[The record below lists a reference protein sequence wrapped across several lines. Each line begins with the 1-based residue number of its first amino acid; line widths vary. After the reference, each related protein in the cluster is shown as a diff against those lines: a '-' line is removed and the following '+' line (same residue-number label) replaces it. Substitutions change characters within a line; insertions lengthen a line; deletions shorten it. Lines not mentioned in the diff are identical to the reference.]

1 MKRNRY
7 TLLAVLVILLM
18 ILTACDGKSQVNLDM
33 AAPDAQTT
41 QSTQAA
47 TSQSESQKFTSGD
60 TEDIGDL
67 ESLKFVGQVYLYGE
81 SHSVEKILDRELE
94 LWKGYYE
101 EKGMRHLFIEMPYY
115 TGELLNLWMK
125 SDNDEI
131 LDRIYQDWTGTLSQT
146 PEVLNYFKTFKAKFP
161 ETIFHGTDVGH
172 QYDTTGKRY
181 LKYLEDN
188 SLSETASYGLTLE
201 AIEQGKKY
209 YDGDDDKYREN
220 TMTKN
225 FIRELEKLEGTDIMG
240 IYGAA
245 HTGLDAMDFTNSV
258 PCMANQLANVYG
270 ELIHSEDLSELA
282 KDIEAIRVDHITVG
296 DTEYEA
302 LYFGKQDLTG
312 FKDYASREFWRLE
325 NAYEVFKDKP
335 RNGDSLPYYNYP
347 MLIEIGQVFVID
359 YTKTDGSVSR
369 MYYRSAGNLF
379 KGSPSTDGF
388 VE

>member
-7 TLLAVLVILLM
+7 TLLAVLAILIM
-18 ILTACDGKSQVNLDM
+18 ILTACDGESQANLDKTL
-33 AAPDAQTT
+33 PDAQTN
-41 QSTQAA
+41 QSTQA
-47 TSQSESQKFTSGD
+47 T
-60 TEDIGDL
+60 TEDAENIDDL
-67 ESLKFVGQVYLYGE
+67 ESFKFDGQVYLYGE

-101 EKGMRHLFIEMPYY
+101 DKGMRHLFIEMPYY

-131 LDRIYQDWTGTLSQT
+131 LDGIYQDWSGTLSQT
-146 PEVLNYFKTFKAKFP
+146 SEVLSYFKTFKAKYP
-161 ETIFHGTDVGH
+161 ETFFHGTDVGH

-188 SLSETASYGLTLE
+188 SLQETDQYELTLE
-201 AIEQGKKY
+201 AIEQGKEY
-209 YDGDDDKYREN
+209 YGGDDDKYREN

-240 IYGAA
+240 IYGSA
-245 HTGLDAMDFTNSV
+245 HTGLDAMDFTHSV
-258 PCMANQLANVYG
+258 PCMAKQLVDVYG
-270 ELIHSEDLSELA
+270 ELIHSEDLSGLA
-282 KDIEAIRVDHITVG
+282 KDIEPIRVDHITVG
-296 DTEYEA
+296 DAEFEA

-325 NAYEVFKDKP
+325 NAYDVFKDKP
-335 RNGDSLPYYNYP
+335 RNGDSLPYDNYP

-359 YTKTDGSVSR
+359 YTKTDGSVTR

-379 KGSPSTDGF
+379 EGTPTTDGF